1 MIQKL
6 LKRPVLA
13 TVISLL
19 ICVIGIL
26 GYITVPVEQFPDIAP
41 PMVNVT
47 ASYPGADA
55 QTVLRQ
61 VVIPLEEQINGVEGM
76 DYMVSSAD
84 NNGNVN
90 IKIYFNLS
98 VNSDIAQVQVQNRIA
113 SATSQL
119 PSEVTQYGVACKKM
133 INNQLIIAA
142 LYSTNP
148 SFDDAFVQNYAR
160 INVEPELE
168 RLKGVG
174 MINVFSTGTYA
185 MRIWL
190 DPAKLAA
197 YNLIPSDVIAAI
209 QEQNVNS
216 APGQFGLRGQQ
227 EFQYVLIYQGKFSF
241 PEEYQNIVVKASDN
255 GSIIR
260 IKDIAR
266 VELGVFDYSSSN
278 KANGYPGVGFAV
290 MQLPN
295 SNAREV
301 VNLLKDK
308 LYELSQSFPPGLH
321 YTIVN
326 DANRFLDASIDK
338 VKTTFIEAFLLVFLV
353 VFVFLQNWR
362 TTLIP
367 IISSLVAIIGTFFF
381 LEIFGF
387 SLNMLTLFAL
397 VLAIGIVVDDA
408 IVVVEATHA
417 QLEEHPSIS
426 VYDATS
432 KAMQEITP
440 AIISITLVMA
450 SVFIPV
456 SFMSG
461 PTGVFY
467 RQFGLT
473 LATAIFLSA
482 VNALTLSP
490 VLCTLFIKKHH
501 IENRQKKN
509 LINRFHDNFDRV
521 FNASIQKYKRVLIIV
536 TRYKWIPIA
545 MIIGFGVGSYFLI
558 KSTPTAFVPNED
570 QGIIFGDI
578 TMPPGT
584 SLERT
589 QKVMNEVDSVV
600 GSTPLFMNRMSV
612 SGFTILTGGSG
623 SSHGL
628 IVGSLI
634 PWKQRGDTSV
644 TDVISMLYQKTAFI
658 KEGRVLFFSPPP
670 IRGFGSSDGF
680 ELQLKDKTGNDIAT
694 FFGVLTEFMNT
705 LMNRKEI
712 DFATTSFN
720 IRFPGYQFDVQV
732 DKCKM
737 SGIPISDVFS
747 ALQVFY
753 GGVMASDF
761 SRFTKYSRVMVQ
773 ADAKDRINLSSLS
786 KIMLRNSQGKM
797 LPITT
802 VLTFKKVNIPE
813 SMTRFNLFTAATI
826 TGKPKAG
833 FSTGDAIAIINKESR
848 ILPIGY
854 DIEFSGMTREEIKSG
869 NSAMYIFVLCF
880 VFVYLILCGLYESYL
895 LPFSVMLSLTIGIAG
910 VYLFVKMFGITNNI
924 YVQISLIMLIGLLA
938 KNGILI
944 VEFARHRR
952 EQGMNIV
959 KAAISGGTARLRPI
973 LMTSFAFIFGMLPL
987 VLEKGVGHGGNNAI
1001 GVAAIGGMLIGT
1013 LFGVFIIPTMYII
1026 FEVFDERSKS
1036 KHKNKK
1042 SIFQ

>member
-13 TVISLL
+13 TVISLV
-19 ICVIGIL
+19 ICVIGAL
-26 GYITVPVEQFPDIAP
+26 GYLTVPVEQFPDIAP
-41 PMVNVT
+41 PMVQVT

-76 DYMVSSAD
+76 DYMVSTAD
-84 NNGNVN
+84 NNGSVN
-90 IKIYFNLS
+90 IKVYFSLS
-98 VNSDIAQVQVQNRIA
+98 VDPDVAQVQVQNRIA

-119 PSEVTQYGVACKKM
+119 PPEVTQYGVVCKKM
-133 INNQLIIAA
+133 INNQLVIAA

-148 SFDDAFVQNYAR
+148 SFDNVFVQNYAR

-168 RLKGVG
+168 RVKGVG
-174 MINVFSTGTYA
+174 MLNVFGTGNYS

-190 DPAKLAA
+190 EPAKLAA
-197 YNLIPSDVIAAI
+197 YSLVPADVIAAI
-209 QEQNVNS
+209 KEQSVNA
-216 APGQFGLRGQQ
+216 APGQLGLRGNQ
-227 EFQYVLIYQGKFSF
+227 EFQYVLIYPGKFSL
-241 PEEYQNIVVKASDN
+241 PEEYESIVVKATDN
-255 GSIIR
+255 GRIIR

-266 VELGVFDYSSSN
+266 VELGMFDYSSSS
-278 KANGYPGVGFAV
+278 KANGYPGIGFAV
-290 MQLPN
+290 MQLPK

-301 VNLLKDK
+301 VTLLKDK
-308 LYELSQSFPPGLH
+308 LDELSKSFPPGIH
-321 YTIVN
+321 YTIVS
-326 DANRFLDASIDK
+326 DANQFLDASIDK
-338 VKTTFIEAFLLVFLV
+338 VKTTFIEAFILVFLV
-353 VFVFLQNWR
+353 VFLFLQNWR

-381 LEIFGF
+381 LKIFGF

-417 QLEEHPSIS
+417 QLEEHPSMS
-426 VYDATS
+426 VHEATS
-432 KAMQEITP
+432 KAMNEITP

-456 SFMSG
+456 SFMTG

-482 VNALTLSP
+482 INALTLSP

-501 IENRQKKN
+501 LENRQKKT
-509 LINRFHDNFDRV
+509 LINRFHNAFDKI
-521 FNASIQKYKRVLIIV
+521 FNAGIQRYKQSLVMV
-536 TRYKWIPIA
+536 TRYRWIPVA
-545 MIIGFGVGSYFLI
+545 IIVVFGIGAYFLI

-570 QGIIFGDI
+570 QGIVFGDVA
-578 TMPPGT
+578 MPPGT

-589 QKVMNEVDSVV
+589 QKVMTQVDSVM
-600 GSTPLFMNRMSV
+600 GDIPLFANHLSV
-612 SGFTILTGGSG
+612 SGFSILTGGSG

-634 PWKQRGDTSV
+634 PWGKRGDTTV
-644 TDVISMLYQKTAFI
+644 TDVINMLYQKTAFI
-658 KEGRVLFFSPPP
+658 KEGRVIFFAPPP
-670 IRGFGSSDGF
+670 VRGFGSSDGF
-680 ELQLKDKTGNDIAT
+680 EFQLKDKTGNDIAS
-694 FFGVLTEFMNT
+694 FFGVLSEFMTT
-705 LMNRKEI
+705 LTTLKQI

-720 IRFPGYQFDVQV
+720 IRFPGYQFDVAV

-737 SGIPISDVFS
+737 SGIAVSDVFS
-747 ALQVFY
+747 ALQGYY
-753 GGVMASDF
+753 GGVMATDF
-761 SRFTKYSRVMVQ
+761 SRFTKYARVMVQ
-773 ADAKDRINLSSLS
+773 ADAKDRADLSSLS
-786 KIMLRNSQGKM
+786 KVMIRNSEGKM

-802 VLTFKKVNIPE
+802 VLTFRKVNVPE
-813 SMTRFNLFTAATI
+813 SMTRFNLFTAATV

-833 FSTGDAIAIINKESR
+833 FSTGDAIAVISQESKF
-848 ILPIGY
+848 LPIGY
-854 DIEFSGMTREEIKSG
+854 EIEYSGITREEIKSG
-869 NSAMYIFVLCF
+869 SSAIYIFLLCF
-880 VFVYLILCGLYESYL
+880 IFVYLILCGLYESYI
-895 LPFSVMLSLTIGIAG
+895 LPFAVMLSLTMGITG
-910 VYLFVKMFGITNNI
+910 VYLFVKFWGLTNNI

-944 VEFARHRR
+944 VEFARQRR
-952 EQGMNIV
+952 EQGMNII

-987 VLEKGVGHGGNNAI
+987 VLEQGVGRGGNNAI

-1013 LFGVFIIPTMYII
+1013 VFGVFVIPTMYLL
-1026 FEVFDERSKS
+1026 FEMLDERTKS
-1036 KHKNKK
+1036 KHKTKK
-1042 SIFQ
+1042 SIA